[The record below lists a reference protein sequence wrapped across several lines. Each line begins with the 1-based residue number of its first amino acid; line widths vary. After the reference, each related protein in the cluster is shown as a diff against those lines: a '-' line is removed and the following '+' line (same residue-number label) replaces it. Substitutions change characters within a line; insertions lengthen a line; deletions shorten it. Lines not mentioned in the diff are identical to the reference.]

1 MEASV
6 MSLFPWMVT
15 GMERFKAV
23 AEVQMALSDI
33 TAKTIA
39 SSADLMRQ
47 SVSCPG
53 AEAFPA
59 VSGFLEANRDAMAM
73 MLDAGQSQALDSLKQ
88 FQAERAADVNF
99 LSLFIDPPPPQDWET
114 AYTKTNILMDLPG
127 LRLIDFS
134 TPGPH
139 AIGNYTV
146 VFAPRAGHHSN
157 IAEKTALF
165 LRDQGLTRM
174 AVVEQKCA
182 SDIPLLVDGQP
193 HNEDFTGQVAQYKA
207 ILEFLKNKTGVPSH
221 LVAVC
226 QPGPLLM
233 ATLILYPDL
242 GKTYGSAGSPM
253 HTEGERGFLTDFS
266 RLMGENY
273 IDTLIDVFSGT
284 VPEGDVG
291 AGRRIYD
298 GRLQVLGFYYLGVDA
313 HMKNF
318 RKYYEDLKNSN
329 TEAADRQKEFYQWY
343 NWTHHFPAEFI
354 QDTYKKIF
362 VNNELIRGTLT
373 IGDKTVSIQN
383 YPKNVPIWSLGG
395 SKDDIVPPRQANGHL
410 DLIEGM
416 PAENK
421 LPLVAEAGHM
431 GLFRSSKVLKNF
443 YTQVAAFMLKHS
455 DADRS
460 HKSDGQNK

>member
-23 AEVQMALSDI
+23 AEAQMVLSDM
-33 TAKTIA
+33 TAKTIT
-39 SSADLMRQ
+39 SGADLIRQ
-47 SVSCPG
+47 SANWPA

-59 VSGFLEANRDAMAM
+59 ISGFLEANRDAMAM
-73 MLDAGQSQALDSLKQ
+73 MLDAGQSQALDALKQ
-88 FQAERAADVNF
+88 FHAERAADVDF
-99 LSLFIDPPPPQDWET
+99 LSLFIDPPPRQDWET
-114 AYTKTNILMDLPG
+114 AYAETNILMDLPG

-182 SDIPLLVDGQP
+182 SDIPLMVDGQL
-193 HNEDFTGQVAQYKA
+193 HNEDFTGQVAQYKT
-207 ILEFLKNKTGVPSH
+207 ILEFLKNKAAVPSH

-233 ATLILYPDL
+233 ATLILNPEL

-284 VPEGDVG
+284 VPEGDAG
-291 AGRRIYD
+291 AGRRVYD

-318 RKYYEDLKNSN
+318 RKYYEDLKNNN

-354 QDTYKKIF
+354 RDTYKKIF
-362 VNNELIRGTLT
+362 VNNELIHGTLT
-373 IGDKTVSIQN
+373 IGDKTVSIKN

-395 SKDDIVPPRQANGHL
+395 SKDDIVPPLQANGHL

-443 YTQVAAFMLKHS
+443 YTQVAAFLLKHS
-455 DADRS
+455 DPDRS
-460 HKSDGQNK
+460 HKPDGQDK

>member
-1 MEASV
+1 
-6 MSLFPWMVT
+6 
-15 GMERFKAV
+15 
-23 AEVQMALSDI
+23 
-33 TAKTIA
+33 
-39 SSADLMRQ
+39 
-47 SVSCPG
+47 
-53 AEAFPA
+53 
-59 VSGFLEANRDAMAM
+59 
-73 MLDAGQSQALDSLKQ
+73 
-88 FQAERAADVNF
+88 
-99 LSLFIDPPPPQDWET
+99 
-114 AYTKTNILMDLPG
+114 
-127 LRLIDFS
+127 
-134 TPGPH
+134 
-139 AIGNYTV
+139 
-146 VFAPRAGHHSN
+146 
-157 IAEKTALF
+157 
-165 LRDQGLTRM
+165 
-174 AVVEQKCA
+174 
-182 SDIPLLVDGQP
+182 
-193 HNEDFTGQVAQYKA
+193 
-207 ILEFLKNKTGVPSH
+207 
-221 LVAVC
+221 
-226 QPGPLLM
+226 
-233 ATLILYPDL
+233 
-242 GKTYGSAGSPM
+242 M

-284 VPEGDVG
+284 VPEGDIG

-354 QDTYKKIF
+354 RDTYKKIF

-431 GLFRSSKVLKNF
+431 GLFRSSKVLKDF

>member
-1 MEASV
+1 
-6 MSLFPWMVT
+6 MVT

-23 AEVQMALSDI
+23 AEAQMAFSDM

-39 SSADLMRQ
+39 SGADLMRQ
-47 SVSCPG
+47 AASGPA
-53 AEAFPA
+53 AETFPEI
-59 VSGFLEANRDAMAM
+59 SGLLEANRDAMATI
-73 MLDAGQSQALDSLKQ
+73 LDAGQSQALDSLKQ
-88 FQAERAADVNF
+88 FNAERAADVGF

-114 AYTKTNILMDLPG
+114 DYAEANILMDLPG

-182 SDIPLLVDGQP
+182 SDIPLMVDGQP
-193 HNEDFTGQVAQYKA
+193 HSEDFTGQVAQYKT

-233 ATLILYPDL
+233 ATLILYPNL

-284 VPEGDVG
+284 VPEGDIG

-318 RKYYEDLKNSN
+318 RKYYEDLKHNN

-354 QDTYKKIF
+354 RDTYKKIF
-362 VNNELIRGTLT
+362 VNNELIHGSLT
-373 IGDKTVSIQN
+373 IGDKTVSIKD

-431 GLFRSSKVLKNF
+431 GLFRSSKVLKDF
-443 YTQVAAFMLKHS
+443 YTQVAAFLLKHS
-455 DADRS
+455 DPA
-460 HKSDGQNK
+460 